1 MLHVN
6 RATLLGHAG
15 RDPEVRTLPGGGRT
29 AWFSLATTER
39 WKRTDGEPGE
49 ATEWHRVVVYGGTVK
64 AVEARVRKGALV
76 MVEGR
81 IAGREFTDG
90 AGVDRRVTE
99 IVVGRPQDTVN
110 VLTAKPNAT
119 AAAGASGAG
128 ADADDAEAG

>member
-15 RDPEVRTLPGGGRT
+15 RDPEIRTLPGGGRT

-39 WKRTDGEPGE
+39 WRRTDGEPAE
-49 ATEWHRVVVYGGTVK
+49 AIEWHRVVVYGGAVK

-90 AGVDRRVTE
+90 AGVDRRITE

-110 VLTAKPNAT
+110 VLTAKPNET

-128 ADADDAEAG
+128 ADADDAEAE